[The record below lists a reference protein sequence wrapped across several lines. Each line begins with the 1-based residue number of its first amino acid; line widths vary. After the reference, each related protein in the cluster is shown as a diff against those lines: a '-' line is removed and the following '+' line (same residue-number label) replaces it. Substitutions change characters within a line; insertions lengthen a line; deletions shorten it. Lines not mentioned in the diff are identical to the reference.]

1 MTVPNGLLIAA
12 PRSGSGKSTV
22 TLGLQR
28 ALARRGMKVR
38 GVKSGPD
45 YIDTAFHAAATG
57 RPAINLDSFAMS
69 DATMA
74 GLVAA
79 SSPDTDL
86 FVAEGSMGLFD
97 GVRGASGHTGASA
110 DVAALM
116 GWPVIL
122 VLDVAGHAQSAAAT
136 ALGCARFDPRIE
148 VAGVILNNV
157 ASERHRRLVGVGFEQ
172 IGVPILGA
180 LDRDKTLTLPERH
193 LGLVQAG
200 ETDDLEARLERL
212 ADTVAAAVDLDA
224 MVAAAQPTRTVAGTD
239 QTALRPPGQRIALA
253 RDRSFSFVYEHILA
267 GWRQAGAEIVPFSPL
282 ADEAPPSDCDCCW
295 LPGGYPE
302 LHAGALAAAD
312 VFLSGLR
319 AFAESRPVHGECGGY
334 MVLGRTLEDADGIIH
349 AMADLLPVETSYA
362 KRKLHL
368 GYRIAEIVQETSFAP
383 ASTRLVGHEFHYA
396 AITAFDPDPALAFAT
411 VTDAEGRDLGTA
423 GHRIDRVSGSFF
435 HAIAAR

>member
-1 MTVPNGLLIAA
+1 MTLPAGLLIAA

-28 ALARRGMKVR
+28 ALARRGTRVR

-74 GLVAA
+74 GLVATIT
-79 SSPDTDL
+79 PETDL

-97 GVRGASGHTGASA
+97 GVRGSTGHTGASA

-122 VLDVAGHAQSAAAT
+122 VLDVAGHAQSAAAI

-172 IGVPILGA
+172 IGIPILGA

-212 ADTVAAAVDLDA
+212 ADTVTAAVDLDA
-224 MVAAAQPTRTVAGTD
+224 VVAAARTTQPIAGVD
-239 QTALRPPGQRIALA
+239 ETALRPPGQRIALA
-253 RDRSFSFVYEHILA
+253 RDRAFSFVYEHVVA
-267 GWRQAGAEIVPFSPL
+267 GWRATGAEIVPFSPL
-282 ADEAPPSDCDCCW
+282 ADEAPPDHCDCCW

-302 LHAGALAAAD
+302 LHAGPLAAAD
-312 VFLSGLR
+312 GFLSGLR
-319 AFAESRPVHGECGGY
+319 AFADTRPVHGECGGY
-334 MVLGRTLEDADGIIH
+334 MVLGRTLEDADGVAH
-349 AMADLLPVETSYA
+349 AMAGLLPVETSYA

-368 GYRIAEIVQETSFAP
+368 GYRIAEIAHNVSFAP
-383 ASTRLVGHEFHYA
+383 AGTRLVGHEFHYA
-396 AITAFDPDPALAFAT
+396 AITDFDADPARAFAK

-423 GHRIDRVSGSFF
+423 GHRIGRVSGSFF